1 MNHVFENIRKN
12 HSLRSNMELL
22 LKVYTA
28 MPSAL
33 KRSMT
38 STYIGLR
45 KLKEARL
52 SRKLSNLPHQP
63 FPDGRPR
70 VCYMSGFPR
79 SGTTMLKY
87 YFGTHPGLVQTSFT
101 TKGFFSAWEKAEE
114 LASGNEILIDKSN
127 HYIYS
132 LENIFRAY
140 GDAVKACI
148 VVRDP
153 RDSLVSFANY
163 QENREVPRDSSYWS
177 YWARQHRGLID
188 FAKRSPLGKNLFV
201 IRYEEL
207 VRYPE
212 HAKAA
217 FLTWLGIPTAPESIN
232 REYVNQ
238 NPGEGWDD
246 SVHKR
251 RDVSDYAI
259 QKWTKMGQLPD
270 TLTSV
275 LGSWQENSEAREMM
289 RLFGYHET
297 GFTRPALSGEE
308 FVFYRPDD
316 AEMPFSKSCSP
327 ALDAATASV

>member
-1 MNHVFENIRKN
+1 
-12 HSLRSNMELL
+12 MEFL
-22 LKVYTA
+22 LKLYTA
-28 MPSAL
+28 MPSAF
-33 KRSMT
+33 KRSLT
-38 STYIGLR
+38 STYINVR
-45 KLKEARL
+45 KAKESRAARRL
-52 SRKLSNLPHQP
+52 EKLPHAAY
-63 FPDGRPR
+63 PDGRPR

-87 YFGTHPGLVQTSFT
+87 YFGSHPGLVQTSFT

-114 LASGNEILIDKSN
+114 LATGNEILIDKSN

-148 VVRDP
+148 IVRDP
-153 RDSLVSFANY
+153 RDSLVSFASY
-163 QENREVPRDSSYWS
+163 QENREVPRDHRYWD
-177 YWARQHRGLID
+177 YWAHQHQQLID
-188 FAKRSPLGKNLFV
+188 FAETSPHGKHLFV

-207 VRYPE
+207 VRFPE

-217 FLTWLGIPTAPESIN
+217 FLTWLGIPTRADQIN

-259 QKWTKMGQLPD
+259 QKWTKTDPIPSEMVPVLDSWRENAKARQL
-270 TLTSV
+270 
-275 LGSWQENSEAREMM
+275 MH
-289 RLFGYHET
+289 LFGYNAD
-297 GFTRPALSGEE
+297 GFTT
-308 FVFYRPDD
+308 
-316 AEMPFSKSCSP
+316 P
-327 ALDAATASV
+327 ALDGPGFTFFVEPDLSLPEASKLAPAAATASL

>member
-1 MNHVFENIRKN
+1 
-12 HSLRSNMELL
+12 MEFL
-22 LKVYTA
+22 LKIYTA
-28 MPSAL
+28 MPSAI
-33 KRSMT
+33 KRSLT
-38 STYIGLR
+38 STYIQVR
-45 KLKEARL
+45 KAKESRAA
-52 SRKLSNLPHQP
+52 RKLSQQSHAPYA
-63 FPDGRPR
+63 DGRPR

-87 YFGTHPGLVQTSFT
+87 YFGSHPGLVQTSFT
-101 TKGFFSAWEKAEE
+101 TRGFFSAWEKAEE
-114 LASGNEILIDKSN
+114 LAPGNEILIDKSN

-163 QENREVPRDSSYWS
+163 QENREVPRDVHYWD
-177 YWARQHRGLID
+177 YWAQQHRKLID
-188 FAKRSPLGKNLFV
+188 YAEASPHGKNLFV

-217 FLTWLGIPTAPESIN
+217 FLTWLGIPTLAENID

-259 QKWTKMGQLPD
+259 QKWTKTEPLAAD
-270 TLTSV
+270 RVKV
-275 LGSWQENSEAREMM
+275 LGAWQENAQAREMM
-289 RLFGYHET
+289 HLFGYDAE
-297 GFTRPALSGEE
+297 GFTTPGLDGPGFTF
-308 FVFYRPDD
+308 FVEPTLCL
-316 AEMPFSKSCSP
+316 PHISP
-327 ALDAATASV
+327 QNTAPSVSL